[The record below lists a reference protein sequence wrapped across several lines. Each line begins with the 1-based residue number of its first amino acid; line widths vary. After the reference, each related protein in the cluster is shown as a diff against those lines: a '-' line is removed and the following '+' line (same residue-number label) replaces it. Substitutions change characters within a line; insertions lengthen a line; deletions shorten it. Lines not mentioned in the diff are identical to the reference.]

1 MNNFMKT
8 KVPYFPAFLAV
19 IFILLSLSPSVADEG
34 KSIDDQTKEISYL
47 LMCPVCQGQSV
58 GESNSNLAND
68 MRDIIRK
75 QLEQG
80 KSKDEILAYFVSSY
94 GESILAT
101 PPPKGINWLLWLLPG
116 AGIIIGGI
124 GIALFLFR
132 VQKQEKE
139 ENNSVSNAQAADD
152 NEYLK
157 RIEEELKESDS

>member
-1 MNNFMKT
+1 MKNLIIHMIL
-8 KVPYFPAFLAV
+8 LAV
-19 IFILLSLSPSVADEG
+19 MVLGIQSVSLAQEG

-80 KSKDEILAYFVSSY
+80 KSKEEILTYFVNSY

-101 PPPKGINWLLWLLPG
+101 PPPKGINWLLWLLP
-116 AGIIIGGI
+116 AVGIIVGGI
-124 GIALFLFR
+124 GITLFLFKA
-132 VQKQEKE
+132 QKDERKE
-139 ENNSVSNAQAADD
+139 NSPADNAQASGD
-152 NEYLK
+152 NEYLQK
-157 RIEEELKESDS
+157 IEEELKKNDS